1 MKTMKRLFY
10 GATIIT
16 GTGTT
21 IADGWLVVEDGII
34 RYVGPPK
41 VDEPGTFDAMTNLR
55 GKILLPGLV
64 NTHTHAAM
72 SLLRGYADD
81 LPLQQ
86 WLEEKMWPMEAQ
98 FTDREVYWGS
108 ALSVVEMIKSGTTCF
123 ADMYDHMDQVA
134 RVVEEAGVRACLAR
148 GVIGLGEPAVVQGKI
163 AEMTQFA
170 KAYHGAAN
178 GRITT
183 MVSPHALYT
192 CPPEV
197 LEQIIAIS
205 EELDLPIHTH
215 LSETKKEVEDCW
227 ATYGKPPVL
236 VLEEIGLFRR
246 PTHVAHAVH
255 LTEAELDL
263 LAQRGV
269 SVSHNPGSNL
279 KLASGI
285 APVPAMLRRG
295 MTVSLGTDGA
305 ASNNNL
311 DMFEEM
317 RLASLIH
324 KGNTLDPL
332 AVSAEQALAMATVEG
347 AKSLG
352 LDAVIG
358 TLEAGKE
365 ADFIVVQP
373 TQPHW
378 QPLYDPV
385 SHLVYSARAE
395 DVLDVYVQGKPI
407 MLNRQLT
414 TLDEERIVYEVRQ
427 ITNAWK

>member
-1 MKTMKRLFY
+1 MKQLFY
-10 GATIIT
+10 RATIVTGAGPVIT
-16 GTGTT
+16 
-21 IADGWLVVEDGII
+21 DGWLVVEDGII
-34 RYVGPPK
+34 CYVGPAEGELHAKP
-41 VDEPGTFDAMTNLR
+41 FDAITDLGGR
-55 GKILLPGLV
+55 IVLPGLV

-81 LPLQQ
+81 LPLKE
-86 WLEEKMWPMEAQ
+86 WLETKMWPMEAR

-108 ALSVVEMIKSGTTCF
+108 ALSVLEMIKGGTTCF
-123 ADMYDHMDQVA
+123 ADMYDHMDQVV
-134 RVVEEAGVRACLAR
+134 RVVEESGVRASLSR
-148 GVIGLGEPAVVQGKI
+148 GVIGLGERDVVRGKI
-163 AEMTQFA
+163 AEMARFA
-170 KAYHGAAN
+170 KEYHGAAE

-192 CPPEV
+192 CPPDV
-197 LEQIIAIS
+197 MEQIIAIAD
-205 EELDLPIHTH
+205 ELSLPIHTH
-215 LSETKKEVEDCW
+215 LSETKKEVEECV
-227 ATYGKPPVL
+227 ATYGKRPVF
-236 VLEEIGLFRR
+236 VLDEMGMFRR

-255 LTEAELDL
+255 LTEAELDV
-263 LAQRGV
+263 LAERKV

-324 KGNTLDPL
+324 KGHTLDPL
-332 AVSAEQALAMATVEG
+332 AVPAVQALAMATVEG

-352 LDAVIG
+352 LADKIG
-358 TLEAGKE
+358 TLEVGKE
-365 ADFIVVQP
+365 ADFIVVRP
-373 TQPHW
+373 TEPHW
-378 QPLYDPV
+378 VPMYDPV

-395 DVLDVYVQGKPI
+395 DVLDVYVRGKPI
-407 MLNRQLT
+407 MKDRHVLT
-414 TLDEERIVYEVRQ
+414 MDEERILYEVGH
-427 ITNAWK
+427 IVGEW